1 MFQVES
7 TPLDGVTLLRPLLHL
22 DERGEFLK
30 TFQLDQFCKLG
41 IEFAPK
47 EQFFSIS
54 QKNVL
59 RGLHFQI
66 PPFAGSKLVFCA
78 AGRILDVVVDLR
90 QSRCLG
96 EVYCRELDSVKR
108 EIIFIPRGCAHGF
121 LALEEGSMVFYLT
134 DSTHS
139 SSHDVGILWNSIDFD
154 WGVDAPIVSK
164 RDLGFVRLADFQSP
178 FE

>member
-1 MFQVES
+1 MFQIES
-7 TPLDGVTLLRPLLHL
+7 TFLEGVKVLRPLLHL
-22 DERGEFLK
+22 DERGEFVK
-30 TFQLDQFCKLG
+30 TFQQGQFCKLG

-66 PPFAGSKLVFCA
+66 PPFSGSKLVFCA

-90 QSRCLG
+90 QSKSPG
-96 EVYCRELDSVKR
+96 KVYSRELDSVNR
-108 EIIFIPRGCAHGF
+108 EMIFVPKGCAHGF
-121 LALEEGSMVFYLT
+121 LALDEGSMVFYLT
-134 DSTHS
+134 DNMHFP
-139 SSHDVGILWNSIDFD
+139 SHDFGILWNSIDFD
-154 WGVDAPIVSK
+154 WGVDAPILSK